1 LSDDQ
6 KNSDDLDDDIIETS
20 YEDSSDDVNE
30 TMNMNQTILMVDVM
44 DEMKKSYMAYAMS
57 VIVSRALPDV
67 RDGLKPVHRR
77 ILYAMSELNFTHDRQ
92 HRKSARIVGEVMGK
106 YHPHGDS
113 SIYGALVR
121 FAQDFSMRY
130 LLIDGHGNFGSIDGD
145 GAAAMRYTEARMT
158 RLSGELLKDIDK
170 ETVDFKP
177 NFDES
182 EREPVVLPGRFPN
195 LLVNGSN
202 GIAVGM
208 ATSIPPHNLN
218 EIIDGVIKIIEDPDT
233 DIYELME
240 CVKGPDFPTGAEI
253 MGVEGIKRAYR
264 TGRGRV
270 ILRSK
275 TEIEEMKNGKTR
287 IIVTEIPYQVN
298 KSRMIEGIA
307 ELVKNKRLEGI
318 TDLRDES
325 NRNGI
330 RIVIELRKDINA
342 NIMVNQLYKNS
353 QLQVSYSIIMLALNN
368 GEPKVMN
375 LKEMLDAYLDHQ
387 KEVERRRVVY
397 DLKKARE
404 RAHILEGLRIAIDN
418 IDEIIRI
425 IRASYNNAEAKLME
439 QFALSEIQAKAIVD
453 MRLRRLQ
460 GLEREKIENE
470 YQELLKVISYLL
482 ELLEDDHMLLNIIK
496 EDLLRIKKAY
506 GDERKTDISIN
517 PDEIDYED
525 LIEEDDVIITLTH
538 AGYIKRVSTG
548 EYVSQKR
555 GGRGKTGLSTREEDF
570 VKHIFTTS
578 THDYLLFFT
587 NFGKVYRMK
596 AYMVPDGSRISK
608 GSAIVNLLPLESEEK
623 INAVVPI
630 KNFDDGFLTLCTK
643 HGVIKKTT
651 LDQFDTSRKT
661 GLIAINLKENDELI
675 AVKRTNGSDEL
686 IVVTRKGK
694 SIRFHEDDVR
704 AMGRTATGVRAIN
717 LAASDAVIEMEV
729 VKEEAKLLIVSE
741 NGYGKRTPMK
751 EYRQQTRGGKGIIT
765 YNLNSKT
772 GNIIGALVVEDSDD
786 LMIINDSG
794 VLIRIKVDD
803 VSVTGRITSGVR
815 VMKVNEETRL
825 VSIAKVAETEAN
837 DAEVEAIIS
846 EKPRVESKISD
857 FIADDLDEN
866 LEDDLLDDV
875 EDDLNNDEE

>member
-1 LSDDQ
+1 MSDDQ
-6 KNSDDLDDDIIETS
+6 KNIDDEEIIETS
-20 YEDSSDDVNE
+20 YEDASDDINE
-30 TMNMNQTILMVDVM
+30 TINLNQTILLVDIM
-44 DEMKKSYMAYAMS
+44 DEMKKSYIDYAMS

-77 ILYAMSELNFTHDRQ
+77 ILYAMSELNFTHDKQ

-106 YHPHGDS
+106 FHPHGDS

-130 LLIDGHGNFGSIDGD
+130 TLIDGHGNFGSIDGD

-158 RLSGELLKDIDK
+158 RLSGELLRDIDK
-170 ETVDFKP
+170 ETVDFSP

-182 EREPVVLPGRFPN
+182 EKEPVVLPSRFPN
-195 LLVNGSN
+195 LLINGSN

-218 EIIDGVIKIIEDPDT
+218 EVIDGVIKLIDDPET
-233 DIYELME
+233 DIYDLME
-240 CVKGPDFPTGAEI
+240 SIKGPDFPTGAEI
-253 MGVEGIKRAYR
+253 MGIEGIKRAYK
-264 TGRGRV
+264 TGRGKV

-275 TEIEEMKNGKTR
+275 AEIEEMKNGKSR

-298 KSRMIEGIA
+298 KSKMIEGIA

-342 NIMVNQLYKNS
+342 NIMLNQLYKNS
-353 QLQVSYSIIMLALNN
+353 QLQVSYSIIMLALHD

-375 LKEMLDAYLDHQ
+375 LKQMLEAYLAHQ
-387 KEVERRRVVY
+387 KVVERRRVIY
-397 DLKKARE
+397 DLRKARE

-418 IDEIIRI
+418 IDEVIRI
-425 IRASYNNAEAKLME
+425 IRASYNNAEQKLME
-439 QFALSEIQAKAIVD
+439 QFNLSEVQAKSIVD

-470 YQELLKVISYLL
+470 YQELLKLIDYLNNLL
-482 ELLEDDHMLLNIIK
+482 ENEHLLLGIIK
-496 EDLLRIKKAY
+496 EDLSRIKKAY
-506 GDERKTDISIN
+506 GDERKTEISLN

-525 LIEEDDVIITLTH
+525 LIEEDEVIITLTH

-570 VKHIFTTS
+570 VKEIYTTS

-587 NFGKVYRMK
+587 NFGKVYRLK
-596 AYMVPDGSRISK
+596 AYMIPDGSRISK
-608 GSAIVNLLPLESEEK
+608 GTAIVNLLPLESEEK

-630 KNFDDGFLTLCTK
+630 KDFDNGYLTLCTK

-661 GLIAINLKENDELI
+661 GLIAINLKENDQLI
-675 AVKRTNGSDEL
+675 SVRRTTGQDEL
-686 IVVTRKGK
+686 IVVTTKGK

-704 AMGRTATGVRAIN
+704 PMGRTATGVRAIHLTGN
-717 LAASDAVIEMEV
+717 DYVIDMEV
-729 VKEEAKLLIVSE
+729 VKEDAKLLVVSE
-741 NGYGKRTPMK
+741 NGYGKRTPLK
-751 EYRQQTRGGKGIIT
+751 EYRQQIRGGKGIIT

-772 GNIIGALVVEDSDD
+772 GNLIGALVVEDNDE

-794 VLIRIKVDD
+794 VLIRLKVDD
-803 VSVTGRITSGVR
+803 ISVTGRITSGVR
-815 VMKVNEETRL
+815 VMRIDESTRL
-825 VSIAKVAETEAN
+825 VSLAKIGE
-837 DAEVEAIIS
+837 S
-846 EKPRVESKISD
+846 E
-857 FIADDLDEN
+857 
-866 LEDDLLDDV
+866 
-875 EDDLNNDEE
+875 DEETTEQ

>member
-1 LSDDQ
+1 MSDDQ
-6 KNSDDLDDDIIETS
+6 KDLDDELLEPS
-20 YEDSSDDVNE
+20 YEDSADDVNE
-30 TMNMNQTILMVDVM
+30 TINLNQTILYVDVM
-44 DEMKKSYMAYAMS
+44 EEMKKSYMDYAMS

-77 ILYAMSELNFTHDRQ
+77 ILYAMNELNFTHEKQ

-113 SIYGALVR
+113 SIYGAMVR

-130 LLIDGHGNFGSIDGD
+130 PLVDGHGNFGSIDGD

-158 RLSGELLKDIDK
+158 RLAGELLKDIEK
-170 ETVDFKP
+170 ETVDFSP
-177 NFDES
+177 NFDET
-182 EREPVVLPGRFPN
+182 EKEPNVLPSRFPN
-195 LLVNGSN
+195 LLANGSN

-208 ATSIPPHNLN
+208 ATSIPPHNIS
-218 EIIDGVIKIIEDPDT
+218 EIIDGIVKLIDDPET
-233 DIYELME
+233 DIYDLME
-240 CVKGPDFPTGAEI
+240 TIKGPDFPTGAEI
-253 MGVEGIKRAYR
+253 MGIEGIKRAYK

-275 TEIEEMKNGKTR
+275 AEIEEMKNGKSR

-298 KSRMIEGIA
+298 KSKMIEGIA

-330 RIVIELRKDINA
+330 RVVIELRKDVNA
-342 NIMVNQLYKNS
+342 NIMLNQLYKNS
-353 QLQVSYSIIMLALNN
+353 QLQVTYSIIMLALHD
-368 GEPKVMN
+368 GEPKIMN
-375 LKEMLDAYLDHQ
+375 LKQMLVAYLDHQ
-387 KEVERRRVVY
+387 LVVERRRVQF
-397 DLKKARE
+397 DLRKAKD

-418 IDEIIRI
+418 IDEIIKI
-425 IRASYNNAEAKLME
+425 IRSSYNDAELKLME
-439 QFALSEIQAKAIVD
+439 RFGLSEIQAKAIVD

-470 YQELLKVISYLL
+470 YQELLRLISYLL
-482 ELLEDDHMLLNIIK
+482 SLLEDEKLLMNIIK
-496 EDLLRIKKAY
+496 EDLLRIKKQY
-506 GDERKTDISIN
+506 GDERRTEISIS

-525 LIEEDDVIITLTH
+525 LIEEDEVIITLTH

-570 VKHIFTTS
+570 IKQIFTTS

-587 NFGKVYRMK
+587 NHGKVYRMK
-596 AYMVPDGSRISK
+596 AYMIPDGSRISK
-608 GSAIVNLLPLESEEK
+608 GTAIVNLLPLESDEK

-651 LDQFDTSRKT
+651 LDQFDTNRKT
-661 GLIAINLKENDELI
+661 GLIAINLKDEDELI
-675 AVKRTNGSDEL
+675 SVRRTTGSDEL
-686 IVVTRKGK
+686 IIVTHKGK
-694 SIRFHEDDVR
+694 AIRFHEDDVR
-704 AMGRTATGVRAIN
+704 AMGRTATGVRGIQ
-717 LAASDAVIEMEV
+717 LTGQDYVITMEV
-729 VKEEAKLLIVSE
+729 VQEHNKLLVVSE

-772 GNIIGALVVEDSDD
+772 GSLVGALVVGDTDD

-815 VMKVNEETRL
+815 VMKIDDSTRL
-825 VSIAKVAETEAN
+825 VSIAKIE
-837 DAEVEAIIS
+837 
-846 EKPRVESKISD
+846 ES
-857 FIADDLDEN
+857 
-866 LEDDLLDDV
+866 
-875 EDDLNNDEE
+875 DEEDAQVVEQQVENQQVENQQVENQQVEE

>member
-1 LSDDQ
+1 MSDDQ
-6 KNSDDLDDDIIETS
+6 KDIDDQLLEPS
-20 YEDSSDDVNE
+20 YEDSADDVNE
-30 TMNMNQTILMVDVM
+30 TINLNQTILYVDVM
-44 DEMKKSYMAYAMS
+44 DEMKKSYMDYAMS

-77 ILYAMSELNFTHDRQ
+77 ILYAMSELNFTHERQ

-113 SIYGALVR
+113 SIYGAMVR

-130 LLIDGHGNFGSIDGD
+130 MLVDGHGNFGSIDGD

-170 ETVDFKP
+170 ETVDFSP
-177 NFDES
+177 NFDET
-182 EREPVVLPGRFPN
+182 EREPIVLPSRFPN
-195 LLVNGSN
+195 LLANGSN

-208 ATSIPPHNLN
+208 ATSIPPHNLS
-218 EIIDGVIKIIEDPDT
+218 EIIDGIIKLIEDPET
-233 DIYELME
+233 DIYDLME
-240 CVKGPDFPTGAEI
+240 IIKGPDFPTAAEI
-253 MGVEGIKRAYR
+253 MGIEGIKRAYK

-275 TEIEEMKNGKTR
+275 AEIEEMKNGKSR

-298 KSRMIEGIA
+298 KSKMIEGIA
-307 ELVKNKRLEGI
+307 EHVKNKKLEGI

-330 RIVIELRKDINA
+330 RVVIELRKDVNA
-342 NIMVNQLYKNS
+342 NIMLNQLYKSS
-353 QLQVSYSIIMLALNN
+353 QLQITYSIIMLALHE
-368 GEPKVMN
+368 GEPKIMN
-375 LKEMLDAYLDHQ
+375 LKEMLVAYLDHQ
-387 KEVERRRVVY
+387 LVVERRRVQY
-397 DLKKARE
+397 DLKKAKE

-418 IDEIIRI
+418 IDEIIKI
-425 IRASYNNAEAKLME
+425 IRSSYNDAELRLME
-439 QFALSEIQAKAIVD
+439 RFGLSEIQAKAIVD

-470 YQELLKVISYLL
+470 YQELLRMIDYLVNLL
-482 ELLEDDHMLLNIIK
+482 ENESLLMNIIK
-496 EDLLRIKKAY
+496 EDLLRIKKVY
-506 GDERKTDISIN
+506 GDERRTEISIS

-570 VKHIFTTS
+570 IKQIFTTS

-587 NFGKVYRMK
+587 NHGKVYRMK
-596 AYMVPDGSRISK
+596 AYMIPDGSRISK
-608 GSAIVNLLPLESEEK
+608 GTAIVNLLPLESDEK

-651 LDQFDTSRKT
+651 LDQFDTNRKT
-661 GLIAINLKENDELI
+661 GLIAINLKDEDELI
-675 AVKRTNGSDEL
+675 SVRRTTGADEL
-686 IVVTRKGK
+686 IIVTHKGK
-694 SIRFHEDDVR
+694 AIRFHEDDVR
-704 AMGRTATGVRAIN
+704 AMGRTATGVRGIN
-717 LAASDAVIEMEV
+717 LTGADYVITMEV
-729 VKEEAKLLIVSE
+729 VQDQSKLLVVSE

-772 GNIIGALVVEDSDD
+772 GSLIGALVVDDTDD

-815 VMKVNEETRL
+815 VMKIDDSTRL
-825 VSIAKVAETEAN
+825 VSIAKLEEN
-837 DAEVEAIIS
+837 EEEDALEVELIDEGS
-846 EKPRVESKISD
+846 SLSK
-857 FIADDLDEN
+857 E
-866 LEDDLLDDV
+866 
-875 EDDLNNDEE
+875 

>member
-1 LSDDQ
+1 MSDDQ
-6 KNSDDLDDDIIETS
+6 KDLDDELLEPS
-20 YEDSSDDVNE
+20 YEDSADDVNE
-30 TMNMNQTILMVDVM
+30 TINLNQTILYVDVM
-44 DEMKKSYMAYAMS
+44 EEMKKSYMDYAMS

-77 ILYAMSELNFTHDRQ
+77 ILYAMNELNFTHEKQ

-113 SIYGALVR
+113 SIYGAMVR

-130 LLIDGHGNFGSIDGD
+130 PLVDGHGNFGSIDGD

-158 RLSGELLKDIDK
+158 RLAGELLKDIEK
-170 ETVDFKP
+170 ETVDFSP
-177 NFDES
+177 NFDET
-182 EREPVVLPGRFPN
+182 EKEPNVLPSRFPN
-195 LLVNGSN
+195 LLANGSN

-208 ATSIPPHNLN
+208 ATSIPPHNIS
-218 EIIDGVIKIIEDPDT
+218 EIIDGIVKLIDDPET
-233 DIYELME
+233 DIYDLME
-240 CVKGPDFPTGAEI
+240 TIKGPDFPTGAEI
-253 MGVEGIKRAYR
+253 MGIEGIKRAYK

-275 TEIEEMKNGKTR
+275 AEIEEMKNGKSR

-298 KSRMIEGIA
+298 KSKMIEGIA

-330 RIVIELRKDINA
+330 RVVIELRKDVNA
-342 NIMVNQLYKNS
+342 NIMLNQLYKNS
-353 QLQVSYSIIMLALNN
+353 QLQVTYSIIMLALHD
-368 GEPKVMN
+368 GEPKIMN
-375 LKEMLDAYLDHQ
+375 LKQMLVAYLDHQ
-387 KEVERRRVVY
+387 LVVERRRVQF
-397 DLKKARE
+397 DLRKAKD

-418 IDEIIRI
+418 IDEIIKI
-425 IRASYNNAEAKLME
+425 IRSSYNDAELKLME
-439 QFALSEIQAKAIVD
+439 RFGLSEIQAKAIVD

-470 YQELLKVISYLL
+470 YQELLRLISYLL
-482 ELLEDDHMLLNIIK
+482 SLLEDEKLLMNIIK
-496 EDLLRIKKAY
+496 EDLLRIKKQY
-506 GDERKTDISIN
+506 GDERRTEISIS

-525 LIEEDDVIITLTH
+525 LIEEDEVIITLTH

-570 VKHIFTTS
+570 IKQIFTTS

-587 NFGKVYRMK
+587 NHGKVYRMK
-596 AYMVPDGSRISK
+596 AYMIPDGSRISK
-608 GSAIVNLLPLESEEK
+608 GTAIVNLLPLESDEK

-651 LDQFDTSRKT
+651 LDQFDTNRKT
-661 GLIAINLKENDELI
+661 GLIAINLKDEDELI
-675 AVKRTNGSDEL
+675 SVRRTTGSDEL
-686 IVVTRKGK
+686 IIVTHKGK
-694 SIRFHEDDVR
+694 AIRFHEDDVR
-704 AMGRTATGVRAIN
+704 AMGRTATGVRGIQ
-717 LAASDAVIEMEV
+717 LTGQDYVITMEV
-729 VKEEAKLLIVSE
+729 VQEHNKLLVVSE

-772 GNIIGALVVEDSDD
+772 GSLVGALVVGDTDD

-815 VMKVNEETRL
+815 VMKIDDSTRL
-825 VSIAKVAETEAN
+825 VSIAKIE
-837 DAEVEAIIS
+837 
-846 EKPRVESKISD
+846 ES
-857 FIADDLDEN
+857 
-866 LEDDLLDDV
+866 
-875 EDDLNNDEE
+875 DEEETQVEQQVVEQQVENQLVDAQLVEE

>member
-1 LSDDQ
+1 MSDDQ
-6 KNSDDLDDDIIETS
+6 KDIDDQLLEPS
-20 YEDSSDDVNE
+20 YEDSADDVNE
-30 TMNMNQTILMVDVM
+30 TINLNQTILYVDVM
-44 DEMKKSYMAYAMS
+44 DEMKKSYMDYAMS

-77 ILYAMSELNFTHDRQ
+77 ILYAMSELNFTHERQ

-113 SIYGALVR
+113 SIYGAMVR

-130 LLIDGHGNFGSIDGD
+130 MLVDGHGNFGSIDGD

-170 ETVDFKP
+170 ETVDFSP
-177 NFDES
+177 NFDET
-182 EREPVVLPGRFPN
+182 EREPIVLPSRFPN
-195 LLVNGSN
+195 LLANGSN

-208 ATSIPPHNLN
+208 ATSIPPHNLS
-218 EIIDGVIKIIEDPDT
+218 EIIDGIIKLIEDPET
-233 DIYELME
+233 DIYDLME
-240 CVKGPDFPTGAEI
+240 IIKGPDFPTAAEI
-253 MGVEGIKRAYR
+253 MGIEGIKRAYK

-275 TEIEEMKNGKTR
+275 AEIEEMKNGKSR

-298 KSRMIEGIA
+298 KSKMIEGIA
-307 ELVKNKRLEGI
+307 EHVKNKKLEGI

-330 RIVIELRKDINA
+330 RVVIELRKDVNA
-342 NIMVNQLYKNS
+342 NIMLNQLYKSS
-353 QLQVSYSIIMLALNN
+353 QLQITYSIIMLALHE
-368 GEPKVMN
+368 GEPKIMN
-375 LKEMLDAYLDHQ
+375 LKEMLVAYLDHQ
-387 KEVERRRVVY
+387 LVVERRRVQY
-397 DLKKARE
+397 DLKKAKE

-418 IDEIIRI
+418 IDEIIKI
-425 IRASYNNAEAKLME
+425 IRSSYNDAELRLME
-439 QFALSEIQAKAIVD
+439 RFGLSEIQAKAIVD

-470 YQELLKVISYLL
+470 YQELLRMIDYLVNLL
-482 ELLEDDHMLLNIIK
+482 ENESLLMNIIK
-496 EDLLRIKKAY
+496 EDLLRIKKVY
-506 GDERKTDISIN
+506 GDERRTEISIS

-570 VKHIFTTS
+570 IKQIFTTS

-587 NFGKVYRMK
+587 NHGKVYRMK
-596 AYMVPDGSRISK
+596 AYMIPDGSRISK
-608 GSAIVNLLPLESEEK
+608 GTAIVNLLPLESDEK

-651 LDQFDTSRKT
+651 LDQFDTNRKT
-661 GLIAINLKENDELI
+661 GLIAINLKDEDELI
-675 AVKRTNGSDEL
+675 SVRRTTGADEL
-686 IVVTRKGK
+686 IIVTHKGK
-694 SIRFHEDDVR
+694 AIRFHEDDVR
-704 AMGRTATGVRAIN
+704 AMGRTATGVRGIN
-717 LAASDAVIEMEV
+717 LTGADYVITMEV
-729 VKEEAKLLIVSE
+729 VQDQSKLLVVSE

-772 GNIIGALVVEDSDD
+772 GSLIGALVVDDTDD

-815 VMKVNEETRL
+815 VMKIDDSKRL
-825 VSIAKVAETEAN
+825 VSIAKLEEN
-837 DAEVEAIIS
+837 EEEDALEVELIDEVS
-846 EKPRVESKISD
+846 SLSK
-857 FIADDLDEN
+857 E
-866 LEDDLLDDV
+866 
-875 EDDLNNDEE
+875 

>member
-1 LSDDQ
+1 MSDDQ
-6 KNSDDLDDDIIETS
+6 KNYDEDEIIETS

-30 TMNMNQTILMVDVM
+30 TMNLNQTILYVDVM
-44 DEMKKSYMAYAMS
+44 DEMKKSYIDYAMS

-77 ILYAMSELNFTHDRQ
+77 ILYAMSELNFTHDKQ

-130 LLIDGHGNFGSIDGD
+130 PLIDGHGNFGSIDGD

-158 RLSGELLKDIDK
+158 RLSGELLRDIDK
-170 ETVDFKP
+170 ETVDFSP
-177 NFDES
+177 NFDET
-182 EREPVVLPGRFPN
+182 EREPVVLPSRFPN
-195 LLVNGSN
+195 LLINGSN

-218 EIIDGVIKIIEDPDT
+218 EVIDGVIKLIDDPET
-233 DIYELME
+233 DIYDLME
-240 CVKGPDFPTGAEI
+240 CIKGPDFPTAAEI
-253 MGVEGIKRAYR
+253 MGVEGIKRAYK

-275 TEIEEMKNGKTR
+275 AEIEEMKNGKNR
-287 IIVTEIPYQVN
+287 IIVSEIPYQVN
-298 KSRMIEGIA
+298 KSKMIEGIA

-330 RIVIELRKDINA
+330 RVVIELRKDVNPH
-342 NIMVNQLYKNS
+342 IMLNQLYKNS
-353 QLQVSYSIIMLALNN
+353 QLQITYSIIMLALHN

-375 LKEMLDAYLDHQ
+375 LKDMLSAYLAHQ
-387 KEVERRRVVY
+387 KEVETKRVIY
-397 DLKKARE
+397 DLKKAKD

-425 IRASYNNAEAKLME
+425 IRSSYNNAELKLME
-439 QFALSEIQAKAIVD
+439 QFNLSEIQAKAIVD

-460 GLEREKIENE
+460 GLEREKIESE
-470 YQELLKVISYLL
+470 YQELLKLIDYLN
-482 ELLEDDHMLLNIIK
+482 ELLVNEAMLMTIIK
-496 EDLLRIKKAY
+496 DDLLRIKKAY
-506 GDERKTDISIN
+506 GDERRTIISIN

-525 LIEEDDVIITLTH
+525 LIEEDEVIITLTH

-570 VKHIFTTS
+570 VKEIYTTS

-587 NFGKVYRMK
+587 NFGKVYRLK
-596 AYMVPDGSRISK
+596 AYMIPDGSRISK
-608 GSAIVNLLPLESEEK
+608 GTAIVNLLPLESEEK

-661 GLIAINLKENDELI
+661 GLIAINLKENDQLI
-675 AVKRTNGSDEL
+675 SVKRTTGNDEL
-686 IVVTRKGK
+686 IVVTTKGK
-694 SIRFHEDDVR
+694 AIRFNEDDVR
-704 AMGRTATGVRAIN
+704 SMGRMATGVKAIDLTGN
-717 LAASDAVIEMEV
+717 DHVIDMEV
-729 VKEEAKLLIVSE
+729 VNQESKLLVVSE
-741 NGYGKRTPMK
+741 NGYGKRTALT
-751 EYRQQTRGGKGIIT
+751 EYKTQNRGGKGLIT
-765 YNLNSKT
+765 YNLSGKT
-772 GNIIGALVVEDSDD
+772 GNLIGAVVVDDSDE
-786 LMIINDSG
+786 LMIINDNG
-794 VLIRIKVDD
+794 VLIRIRVEDIS
-803 VSVTGRITSGVR
+803 VSGRITSGVR
-815 VMKVNEETRL
+815 LMRVDENTKLVSLAKIHDSESEEEKNEE
-825 VSIAKVAETEAN
+825 IE
-837 DAEVEAIIS
+837 
-846 EKPRVESKISD
+846 
-857 FIADDLDEN
+857 
-866 LEDDLLDDV
+866 
-875 EDDLNNDEE
+875 

>member
-1 LSDDQ
+1 MSDDQ
-6 KNSDDLDDDIIETS
+6 KNYDEDEIIETS

-30 TMNMNQTILMVDVM
+30 TMNLNQTILYVDVM
-44 DEMKKSYMAYAMS
+44 DEMKKSYIDYAMS

-77 ILYAMSELNFTHDRQ
+77 ILYAMSELNFTHDKQ

-130 LLIDGHGNFGSIDGD
+130 PLIDGHGNFGSIDGD

-158 RLSGELLKDIDK
+158 RLSGELLRDIDK
-170 ETVDFKP
+170 ETVDFSP
-177 NFDES
+177 NFDET
-182 EREPVVLPGRFPN
+182 EREPVVLPSRFPN
-195 LLVNGSN
+195 LLINGSN

-218 EIIDGVIKIIEDPDT
+218 EVIDGVIKLIDDPET
-233 DIYELME
+233 DIYDLME
-240 CVKGPDFPTGAEI
+240 CIKGPDFPTAAEI
-253 MGVEGIKRAYR
+253 MGVEGIKRAYK

-275 TEIEEMKNGKTR
+275 ADIEEMKNGKNR
-287 IIVTEIPYQVN
+287 IIVSEIPYQVN
-298 KSRMIEGIA
+298 KSKMIEGIA

-330 RIVIELRKDINA
+330 RVVIELRKDVNPH
-342 NIMVNQLYKNS
+342 IMLNQLYKNS
-353 QLQVSYSIIMLALNN
+353 QLQITYSIIMLALHN

-375 LKEMLDAYLDHQ
+375 LKDMLSAYLAHQ
-387 KEVERRRVVY
+387 KEVETKRVIY
-397 DLKKARE
+397 DLKKARD

-425 IRASYNNAEAKLME
+425 IRSSYNNAELKLME
-439 QFALSEIQAKAIVD
+439 QFNLSEIQAKAIVD

-470 YQELLKVISYLL
+470 YQELLKLIDYLN
-482 ELLEDDHMLLNIIK
+482 ELLVNETMLMTIIK
-496 EDLLRIKKAY
+496 DDLLRIKKAY
-506 GDERKTDISIN
+506 GDERRTIISIN

-525 LIEEDDVIITLTH
+525 LIEEDEVIITLTH

-570 VKHIFTTS
+570 VKEIYTTS

-587 NFGKVYRMK
+587 NFGKVYRLK
-596 AYMVPDGSRISK
+596 AYMIPDGSRISK
-608 GSAIVNLLPLESEEK
+608 GTAIVNLLPLESEEK

-661 GLIAINLKENDELI
+661 GLIAINLKENDQLI
-675 AVKRTNGSDEL
+675 SVKRTSGNDEL
-686 IVVTRKGK
+686 IVVTTKGK
-694 SIRFHEDDVR
+694 AIRFNEDDVR
-704 AMGRTATGVRAIN
+704 SMGRMATGVKAIDLTGN
-717 LAASDAVIEMEV
+717 DHVIDMEV
-729 VKEEAKLLIVSE
+729 VNQESKLLVVSE
-741 NGYGKRTPMK
+741 NGYGKRTSLT
-751 EYRQQTRGGKGIIT
+751 EYKTQNRGGKGLIT
-765 YNLNSKT
+765 YNLSGKT
-772 GNIIGALVVEDSDD
+772 GNLIGAVVVDDSDE
-786 LMIINDSG
+786 LMIINDNG
-794 VLIRIKVDD
+794 VLIRIRVEDIS
-803 VSVTGRITSGVR
+803 VSGRITSGVR
-815 VMKVNEETRL
+815 LMKVDENTKL
-825 VSIAKVAETEAN
+825 VSLAKIHESESEEEKN
-837 DAEVEAIIS
+837 EV
-846 EKPRVESKISD
+846 VE
-857 FIADDLDEN
+857 
-866 LEDDLLDDV
+866 
-875 EDDLNNDEE
+875 

>member
-1 LSDDQ
+1 MSDDQ
-6 KNSDDLDDDIIETS
+6 KDFDDEIIETS
-20 YEDSSDDVNE
+20 YEDSADDINE
-30 TMNMNQTILMVDVM
+30 TMNLNQTILLVDVM
-44 DEMKKSYMAYAMS
+44 EEMKKSYMDYAMS

-77 ILYAMSELNFTHDRQ
+77 ILYAMSELNFTHDKQ

-106 YHPHGDS
+106 YHPHGDL

-130 LLIDGHGNFGSIDGD
+130 MLIDGHGNFGSIDGD
-145 GAAAMRYTEARMT
+145 GAAAMRYTEARMSKI
-158 RLSGELLKDIDK
+158 SGELLRDIDK
-170 ETVDFKP
+170 ETVDFSP
-177 NFDES
+177 NFDET
-182 EREPVVLPGRFPN
+182 EKEPVVLPSRFPN
-195 LLVNGSN
+195 LLINGSN

-208 ATSIPPHNLN
+208 ATSIPPHNLG
-218 EIIDGVIKIIEDPDT
+218 EVVDGVIKLIDDPET
-233 DIYELME
+233 DIYDLMD
-240 CVKGPDFPTGAEI
+240 CIKGPDFPTGAEI

-307 ELVKNKRLEGI
+307 EMVKNKRLDGI

-330 RIVIELRKDINA
+330 RIVIELRRDVNA
-342 NIMVNQLYKNS
+342 NIMLNQLFKNS
-353 QLQVSYSIIMLALNN
+353 QLQVSYSIIMLALHD
-368 GEPKVMN
+368 GEPKVLN
-375 LKEMLDAYLDHQ
+375 LKEMLTAYLEHQ
-387 KEVERRRVVY
+387 KVVERRRVIF

-418 IDEIIRI
+418 IDEIIKI
-425 IRASYNNAEAKLME
+425 IRSAYNNAEQKLME
-439 QFALSEIQAKAIVD
+439 RFNLSEIQAKAIVD

-470 YQELLKVISYLL
+470 YQELIKLIAYLNDLL
-482 ELLEDDHMLLNIIK
+482 ENEHLLLAIIK
-496 EDLLRIKKAY
+496 EDLLRIKKVY
-506 GDERKTDISIN
+506 NDERRTEISIN

-525 LIEEDDVIITLTH
+525 LIEEDEVIITLTH

-570 VKHIFTTS
+570 VKEIYTTS

-587 NFGKVYRMK
+587 NLGKVYRMK
-596 AYMVPDGSRISK
+596 AYMIPDGSRISK
-608 GSAIVNLLPLESEEK
+608 GTAIVNLLPLEPEEK

-643 HGVIKKTT
+643 YGVIKKTT
-651 LDQFDTSRKT
+651 LDQFDTNRKT
-661 GLIAINLKENDELI
+661 GLIAINLKEGDELI
-675 AVKRTNGSDEL
+675 SVRRTTGNDEL
-686 IVVTRKGK
+686 IVVTKKGK
-694 SIRFHEDDVR
+694 AIRFSEDDVR
-704 AMGRTATGVRAIN
+704 AMGRTATGVRAIT
-717 LAASDAVIEMEV
+717 LTGVDHIIDMEV
-729 VKEEAKLLIVSE
+729 VKEEAKLLVVSE
-741 NGYGKRTPMK
+741 NGYGKRTPMT
-751 EYRQQTRGGKGIIT
+751 EYRQQSRGGKGIIT

-772 GNIIGALVVEDSDD
+772 GNLIGAVVVNDQDE
-786 LMIINDSG
+786 LMIINDNG
-794 VLIRIKVDD
+794 VLIRIKVNEI
-803 VSVTGRITSGVR
+803 SVTGRITSGVR
-815 VMKVNEETRL
+815 VMKIDESTRL
-825 VSIAKVAETEAN
+825 VSMAKVGEQE
-837 DAEVEAIIS
+837 DS
-846 EKPRVESKISD
+846 EEG
-857 FIADDLDEN
+857 E
-866 LEDDLLDDV
+866 
-875 EDDLNNDEE
+875 

>member
-1 LSDDQ
+1 MSDDQ
-6 KNSDDLDDDIIETS
+6 KDIDDQLLEPS
-20 YEDSSDDVNE
+20 YEDSADDVNE
-30 TMNMNQTILMVDVM
+30 TINLNQTILYVDVM
-44 DEMKKSYMAYAMS
+44 DEMKKSYMDYAMS

-77 ILYAMSELNFTHDRQ
+77 ILYAMSELNFTHERQ

-113 SIYGALVR
+113 SIYGAMVR

-130 LLIDGHGNFGSIDGD
+130 MLVDGHGNFGSIDGD

-170 ETVDFKP
+170 ETVDFSP
-177 NFDES
+177 NFDET
-182 EREPVVLPGRFPN
+182 EREPIVLPSRFPN
-195 LLVNGSN
+195 LLANGSN

-208 ATSIPPHNLN
+208 ATSIPPHNLS
-218 EIIDGVIKIIEDPDT
+218 EIIDGIIKLIEDPET
-233 DIYELME
+233 DIYDLME
-240 CVKGPDFPTGAEI
+240 IIKGPDFPTAAEI
-253 MGVEGIKRAYR
+253 MGIEGIKRAYK

-275 TEIEEMKNGKTR
+275 AEIEEMKNGKSR

-298 KSRMIEGIA
+298 KSKMIEGIA
-307 ELVKNKRLEGI
+307 EHVKNKKLEGI

-330 RIVIELRKDINA
+330 RVVIELRKDVNA
-342 NIMVNQLYKNS
+342 NIMLNQLYKSS
-353 QLQVSYSIIMLALNN
+353 QLQITYSIIMLALHE
-368 GEPKVMN
+368 GEPKIMN
-375 LKEMLDAYLDHQ
+375 LKEMLVAYLDHQ
-387 KEVERRRVVY
+387 LVVERRRVQY
-397 DLKKARE
+397 DLKKAKE

-418 IDEIIRI
+418 IDEIIKI
-425 IRASYNNAEAKLME
+425 IRSSYNDAELRLME
-439 QFALSEIQAKAIVD
+439 RFGLSEIQAKAIVD

-470 YQELLKVISYLL
+470 YQELLRMIDYLVNLL
-482 ELLEDDHMLLNIIK
+482 ENESLLMNIIK
-496 EDLLRIKKAY
+496 EDLLRIKKVY
-506 GDERKTDISIN
+506 GDERRTEISIS

-570 VKHIFTTS
+570 IKQIFTTS

-587 NFGKVYRMK
+587 NHGKVYRMK
-596 AYMVPDGSRISK
+596 AYMIPDGSRISK
-608 GSAIVNLLPLESEEK
+608 GTAIVNLLPLESDEK

-651 LDQFDTSRKT
+651 LDQFDTNRKT
-661 GLIAINLKENDELI
+661 GLIAINLKDEDELI
-675 AVKRTNGSDEL
+675 SVRRTTGADEL
-686 IVVTRKGK
+686 IIVTHKGK
-694 SIRFHEDDVR
+694 AIRFHEDDVR
-704 AMGRTATGVRAIN
+704 AMGRTATGVRGIN
-717 LAASDAVIEMEV
+717 LTGADYVITMEV
-729 VKEEAKLLIVSE
+729 VQDQSKLLVVSE

-772 GNIIGALVVEDSDD
+772 GSLIGALVVDDTDD

-815 VMKVNEETRL
+815 VMKIDDSKRL
-825 VSIAKVAETEAN
+825 VSIAKLEEN
-837 DAEVEAIIS
+837 EEEDALEVELIDEGS
-846 EKPRVESKISD
+846 SLSK
-857 FIADDLDEN
+857 E
-866 LEDDLLDDV
+866 
-875 EDDLNNDEE
+875 

>member
-1 LSDDQ
+1 MSDDQ
-6 KNSDDLDDDIIETS
+6 KDLDDELLEPS
-20 YEDSSDDVNE
+20 YEDSADDVNE
-30 TMNMNQTILMVDVM
+30 TINLNQTILYVDVM
-44 DEMKKSYMAYAMS
+44 EEMKKSYMDYAMS

-77 ILYAMSELNFTHDRQ
+77 ILYAMNELNFTHEKQ

-113 SIYGALVR
+113 SIYGAMVR

-130 LLIDGHGNFGSIDGD
+130 PLVDGHGNFGSIDGD

-158 RLSGELLKDIDK
+158 RLAGELLKDIEK
-170 ETVDFKP
+170 ETVDFSP
-177 NFDES
+177 NFDET
-182 EREPVVLPGRFPN
+182 EKEPNVLPSRFPN
-195 LLVNGSN
+195 LLANGSN

-208 ATSIPPHNLN
+208 ATSIPPHNIS
-218 EIIDGVIKIIEDPDT
+218 EIIDGIVKLIDDPET
-233 DIYELME
+233 DIYDLME
-240 CVKGPDFPTGAEI
+240 TIKGPDFPTGAEI
-253 MGVEGIKRAYR
+253 MGIEGIKRAYK

-275 TEIEEMKNGKTR
+275 AEIEEMKNGKSR

-298 KSRMIEGIA
+298 KSKMIEGIA

-330 RIVIELRKDINA
+330 RVVIELRKDVNA
-342 NIMVNQLYKNS
+342 NIMLNQLYKNS
-353 QLQVSYSIIMLALNN
+353 QLQVTYSIIMLALHD
-368 GEPKVMN
+368 GEPKIMN
-375 LKEMLDAYLDHQ
+375 LKQMLVAYLDHQ
-387 KEVERRRVVY
+387 LVVERRRVQF
-397 DLKKARE
+397 DLRKAKD

-418 IDEIIRI
+418 IDEIIKI
-425 IRASYNNAEAKLME
+425 IRSSYNDAELKLME
-439 QFALSEIQAKAIVD
+439 RFGLSEIQAKAIVD

-470 YQELLKVISYLL
+470 YQELLRLISYLL
-482 ELLEDDHMLLNIIK
+482 SLLEDEKLLMNIIK
-496 EDLLRIKKAY
+496 EDLLRIKKQY
-506 GDERKTDISIN
+506 GDERRTEISIS

-525 LIEEDDVIITLTH
+525 LIEEDEVIITLTH

-570 VKHIFTTS
+570 IKQIFTTS

-587 NFGKVYRMK
+587 NHGKVYRMK
-596 AYMVPDGSRISK
+596 AYMIPDGSRISK
-608 GSAIVNLLPLESEEK
+608 GTAIVNLLPLESDEK

-651 LDQFDTSRKT
+651 LDQFDTNRKT
-661 GLIAINLKENDELI
+661 GLIAINLKDEDELI
-675 AVKRTNGSDEL
+675 SVRRTTGSDEL
-686 IVVTRKGK
+686 IIVTHKGK
-694 SIRFHEDDVR
+694 AIRFHEDDVR
-704 AMGRTATGVRAIN
+704 AMGRTATGVRGIQ
-717 LAASDAVIEMEV
+717 LTGQDYVITMEV
-729 VKEEAKLLIVSE
+729 VQEHNKLLVVSE

-772 GNIIGALVVEDSDD
+772 GSLVGALVVGDTDD

-815 VMKVNEETRL
+815 VMKIDDSTRL
-825 VSIAKVAETEAN
+825 VSIAKVE
-837 DAEVEAIIS
+837 
-846 EKPRVESKISD
+846 ES
-857 FIADDLDEN
+857 
-866 LEDDLLDDV
+866 
-875 EDDLNNDEE
+875 DEEDAQVVEQQVENQQVENQQVEE

>member
-1 LSDDQ
+1 MSDDQ
-6 KNSDDLDDDIIETS
+6 KNYDEDEIIETS

-30 TMNMNQTILMVDVM
+30 TMNLNQTILYVDVM
-44 DEMKKSYMAYAMS
+44 DEMKKSYIDYAMS

-77 ILYAMSELNFTHDRQ
+77 ILYAMSELNFTHDKQ

-130 LLIDGHGNFGSIDGD
+130 PLIDGHGNFGSIDGD

-158 RLSGELLKDIDK
+158 RLSGELLRDIDK
-170 ETVDFKP
+170 ETVDFSP
-177 NFDES
+177 NFDET
-182 EREPVVLPGRFPN
+182 EREPVVLPSRFPN
-195 LLVNGSN
+195 LLINGSN

-218 EIIDGVIKIIEDPDT
+218 EVIDGVIKLIDDPET
-233 DIYELME
+233 DIYDLME
-240 CVKGPDFPTGAEI
+240 CIKGPDFPTAAEI
-253 MGVEGIKRAYR
+253 MGVEGIKRAYK

-275 TEIEEMKNGKTR
+275 ADIEEMKNGKNR
-287 IIVTEIPYQVN
+287 IIVSEIPYQVN
-298 KSRMIEGIA
+298 KSKMIEGIA

-330 RIVIELRKDINA
+330 RVVIELRKDVNPH
-342 NIMVNQLYKNS
+342 IMLNQLYKNS
-353 QLQVSYSIIMLALNN
+353 QLQITYSIIMLALHN

-375 LKEMLDAYLDHQ
+375 LKDMLSAYLAHQ
-387 KEVERRRVVY
+387 KEVETKRVIY
-397 DLKKARE
+397 DLKKARD

-425 IRASYNNAEAKLME
+425 IRSSYNNAELKLME
-439 QFALSEIQAKAIVD
+439 QFNLSEIQAKAIVD

-470 YQELLKVISYLL
+470 YQELLKLIDYLN
-482 ELLEDDHMLLNIIK
+482 ELLVNETMLMTIIK
-496 EDLLRIKKAY
+496 DDLLRIKKAY
-506 GDERKTDISIN
+506 GDERRTIISIN

-525 LIEEDDVIITLTH
+525 LIEEDEVIITLTH

-570 VKHIFTTS
+570 VKEIYTTS

-587 NFGKVYRMK
+587 NFGKVYRLK
-596 AYMVPDGSRISK
+596 AYMIPDGSRISK
-608 GSAIVNLLPLESEEK
+608 GTAIVNLLPLESEEK

-661 GLIAINLKENDELI
+661 GLIAINLKENDQLI
-675 AVKRTNGSDEL
+675 SVKRTSGNDEL
-686 IVVTRKGK
+686 IVVTTKGK
-694 SIRFHEDDVR
+694 AIRFNEDDVR
-704 AMGRTATGVRAIN
+704 SMGRMATGVKAIDLTGN
-717 LAASDAVIEMEV
+717 DHVIDMEV
-729 VKEEAKLLIVSE
+729 VNQESKLLVVSE
-741 NGYGKRTPMK
+741 NGYGKRTSLT
-751 EYRQQTRGGKGIIT
+751 EYKTQNRGGKGLIT
-765 YNLNSKT
+765 YNLSGKT
-772 GNIIGALVVEDSDD
+772 GNLIGAVVVDDSDE
-786 LMIINDSG
+786 LMIINDNG
-794 VLIRIKVDD
+794 VLIRIRVEDIS
-803 VSVTGRITSGVR
+803 VSGRITSGVR
-815 VMKVNEETRL
+815 LMRVDENTKL
-825 VSIAKVAETEAN
+825 VSLAKIHESESEEEKN
-837 DAEVEAIIS
+837 EV
-846 EKPRVESKISD
+846 VE
-857 FIADDLDEN
+857 
-866 LEDDLLDDV
+866 
-875 EDDLNNDEE
+875 

>member
-6 KNSDDLDDDIIETS
+6 KDFDDEIIETS
-20 YEDSSDDVNE
+20 YEDSADDINE
-30 TMNMNQTILMVDVM
+30 TMNLNQTILLVDVM
-44 DEMKKSYMAYAMS
+44 EEMKKSYMDYAMS

-77 ILYAMSELNFTHDRQ
+77 ILYAMSELNFTHDKQ

-130 LLIDGHGNFGSIDGD
+130 MLIDGHGNFGSIDGD
-145 GAAAMRYTEARMT
+145 GAAAMRYTEARMSKI
-158 RLSGELLKDIDK
+158 SGELLRDIDK
-170 ETVDFKP
+170 ETVDFSP
-177 NFDES
+177 NFDET
-182 EREPVVLPGRFPN
+182 EKEPVVLPSRFPN
-195 LLVNGSN
+195 LLINGSN

-208 ATSIPPHNLN
+208 ATSIPPHNLG
-218 EIIDGVIKIIEDPDT
+218 EVVDGVIKLIDDPET
-233 DIYELME
+233 DIYDLMDSI
-240 CVKGPDFPTGAEI
+240 KGPDFPTGAEI

-275 TEIEEMKNGKTR
+275 TEIEEMKNGKSR

-307 ELVKNKRLEGI
+307 EMVKNKRLDGI

-330 RIVIELRKDINA
+330 RIVIELRRDVNA
-342 NIMVNQLYKNS
+342 NIMLNQLFKNS
-353 QLQVSYSIIMLALNN
+353 QLQVSYSIIMLALHD
-368 GEPKVMN
+368 GEPKVLN
-375 LKEMLDAYLDHQ
+375 LKEMLTAYLEHQ
-387 KEVERRRVVY
+387 KVVERRRVIY
-397 DLKKARE
+397 DLKKAKE

-418 IDEIIRI
+418 IDEIIKI
-425 IRASYNNAEAKLME
+425 IRSAYNNAEQKLME
-439 QFALSEIQAKAIVD
+439 RFNLSEVQAKAIVD

-470 YQELLKVISYLL
+470 YQELIKLIAYLNDLL
-482 ELLEDDHMLLNIIK
+482 ENEHLLLAIIK
-496 EDLLRIKKAY
+496 EDLLRIKKVY
-506 GDERKTDISIN
+506 NDERRTEISIN

-525 LIEEDDVIITLTH
+525 LIEEDEVIITLTH

-570 VKHIFTTS
+570 VKEIYTTS

-587 NFGKVYRMK
+587 NLGKVYRMK
-596 AYMVPDGSRISK
+596 AYMIPDGSRISK
-608 GSAIVNLLPLESEEK
+608 GTAIVNLLPLEPEEK

-643 HGVIKKTT
+643 YGVIKKTT
-651 LDQFDTSRKT
+651 LDQFDTNRKT
-661 GLIAINLKENDELI
+661 GLIAINLKEGDELI
-675 AVKRTNGSDEL
+675 SVRRTTGNDEL
-686 IVVTRKGK
+686 IVVTKKGK
-694 SIRFHEDDVR
+694 AIRFSEDDVR
-704 AMGRTATGVRAIN
+704 AMGRTATGVRAIT
-717 LAASDAVIEMEV
+717 LTGVDHIIDMEV
-729 VKEEAKLLIVSE
+729 VKEEAKLLVVSE
-741 NGYGKRTPMK
+741 NGYGKRTPMT
-751 EYRQQTRGGKGIIT
+751 EYRQQSRGGKGIIT

-772 GNIIGALVVEDSDD
+772 GNLIGAVVVNDQDE
-786 LMIINDSG
+786 LMIINDNG
-794 VLIRIKVDD
+794 VLIRIKVDEI
-803 VSVTGRITSGVR
+803 SVTGRITSGVR
-815 VMKVNEETRL
+815 VMKIDESTRL
-825 VSIAKVAETEAN
+825 VSMAKVGEQE
-837 DAEVEAIIS
+837 DS
-846 EKPRVESKISD
+846 EEG
-857 FIADDLDEN
+857 E
-866 LEDDLLDDV
+866 
-875 EDDLNNDEE
+875 

>member
-1 LSDDQ
+1 MSDDQ
-6 KNSDDLDDDIIETS
+6 NNINDDVVETS
-20 YEDSSDDVNE
+20 YEDSSDDINE
-30 TMNMNQTILMVDVM
+30 TLNINQTILMVDVM
-44 DEMKKSYMAYAMS
+44 DEMKKSYIEYAMS

-113 SIYGALVR
+113 SIYGAMVR

-130 LLIDGHGNFGSIDGD
+130 LLVDGHGNFGSVDGD

-170 ETVDFKP
+170 DTVDFSP
-177 NFDES
+177 NFDET
-182 EREPVVLPGRFPN
+182 EKEPVVLPSRFPN

-208 ATSIPPHNLN
+208 ATSIPPHNLG
-218 EIIDGVIKIIEDPDT
+218 EVIDGVIKLIDDPET
-233 DIYELME
+233 DVYELME
-240 CVKGPDFPTGAEI
+240 CIKGPDFPTGAEI

-275 TEIEEMKNGKTR
+275 SEIEEMKNGKSR

-298 KSRMIEGIA
+298 KSKLIEGIA
-307 ELVKNKRLEGI
+307 ELVKNKRIDGI

-330 RIVIELRKDINA
+330 RIVIELRRDINA
-342 NIMVNQLYKNS
+342 NILLNQLYKNS
-353 QLQVSYSIIMLALNN
+353 QLQVSYSIIMLALHD

-375 LKEMLDAYLDHQ
+375 IHEMLSAYLAHQ
-387 KEVERRRVVY
+387 KVVERRRVAF
-397 DLKKARE
+397 DLKKAKD

-425 IRASYNNAEAKLME
+425 IRSAYNNAEQLLME
-439 QFALSEIQAKAIVD
+439 KFDLSEIQAKAIVD

-470 YQELLKVISYLL
+470 YQEILKLIDYLTMLL
-482 ELLEDDHMLLNIIK
+482 ENESMLLDIIK
-496 EDLLRIKKAY
+496 EDLIRIKKAY
-506 GDERKTDISIN
+506 GDERRTEISIN

-525 LIEEDDVIITLTH
+525 MIEEDEVIITLTH
-538 AGYIKRVSTG
+538 AGYIKRVSTN

-596 AYMVPDGSRISK
+596 AYMIPDGSRISK
-608 GSAIVNLLPLESEEK
+608 GSAIVNLLPLEAEEK
-623 INAVVPI
+623 VNAVVPI
-630 KNFDDGFLTLCTK
+630 KDFDEGYLTLCTK
-643 HGVIKKTT
+643 YGVIKKTT

-661 GLIAINLKENDELI
+661 GLIAINLNDGDELI
-675 AVKRTNGSDEL
+675 SVKRTTGTDDL
-686 IVVTRKGK
+686 IVITKQGK
-694 SIRFHEDDVR
+694 SIRFYEEDVR
-704 AMGRTATGVRAIN
+704 PMGRTATGVRAIRLSN
-717 LAASDAVIEMEV
+717 TDIVIDMEV
-729 VKEEAKLLIVSE
+729 VKPDAKLLVVSE
-741 NGYGKRTPMK
+741 NGYGKRTPLK

-772 GNIIGALVVEDSDD
+772 GQLIGAIVVEDTDD
-786 LMIINDSG
+786 LMIINDNG
-794 VLIRIKVDD
+794 VLIRIRVDE

-815 VMKVNEETRL
+815 VMKVDDETRL
-825 VSIAKVAETEAN
+825 VSIAKIDDREESEPQDETE
-837 DAEVEAIIS
+837 EVKA
-846 EKPRVESKISD
+846 
-857 FIADDLDEN
+857 
-866 LEDDLLDDV
+866 
-875 EDDLNNDEE
+875 